1 MKNYQETLNKLK
13 SHLLFKKIIGLEND
27 YLILSDG
34 TKIDFECSDYDCCA
48 RAGGEWK
55 EFTVDG
61 VITDIE
67 LLNIKVNDD
76 GYDQTNVT
84 AKLVLFHNKNEIA
97 NANLYADNGNGDY
110 YYSVLSVYINNEEIG
125 VILNSRIYD

>member
-1 MKNYQETLNKLK
+1 MQNYQETLNKLK
-13 SHLLFKKIIGLEND
+13 THLLFKKITSLED
-27 YLILSDG
+27 GYLILSDG

-48 RAGGEWK
+48 CAGGEWK
-55 EFTVDG
+55 DFTVDG
-61 VITDIE
+61 VITDVK
-67 LLNIKVNDD
+67 LLDIKENDD

-97 NANLYADNGNGDY
+97 KANLYADNGNGDY

-125 VILNSRIYD
+125 VILNSRI

>member
-1 MKNYQETLNKLK
+1 MENYQETLNKLK
-13 SHLLFKKIIGLEND
+13 THLLFKKITSLED
-27 YLILSDG
+27 GYLILSDG
-34 TKIDFECSDYDCCA
+34 TKIDFQCSDYDCCA
-48 RAGGEWK
+48 YAYGEWK
-55 EFTVDG
+55 DFTVEG

-67 LLNIKVNDD
+67 LLDIKENDD

-97 NANLYADNGNGDY
+97 KADLYADNGNGDY

-125 VILNSRIYD
+125 EILNSTI